1 VSQRF
6 ADRPHR
12 ETHRYRIVVRGEIVA
27 PFAGPLQGAVVESV
41 GEESTLVID
50 VVDQS
55 HLQGVLSSLGDRGIE
70 IVSFSLERGQSS

>member
-1 VSQRF
+1 MK
-6 ADRPHR
+6 
-12 ETHRYRIVVRGEIVA
+12 GEIVA

-41 GEESTLVID
+41 GKESTLVID

-70 IVSFSLERGQSS
+70 IVSFNLEPGQSS